1 MVGVPCLP
9 NGRLTE
15 SAALLAFL
23 RGEGRHLLRG
33 EAAAAFVPAATRRHG
48 AEAQITATT
57 LTLLLPHAPTTGV
70 GALIFV
76 FDRGAGATGRAG
88 GERYDDGDDTHRVR
102 PVWYNVASIAGW
114 T

>member
-48 AEAQITATT
+48 AEAQVAAAIR

-76 FDRGAGATGRAG
+76 YDRGAGATGRAG
-88 GERYDDGDDTHRVR
+88 GEREDDGEDTHC
-102 PVWYNVASIAGW
+102 
-114 T
+114 